1 MRFIRIVVPAA
12 LAGLCAI
19 GGCDHTGPRGPRDL
33 GPAPGTGAGAG
44 TSGAPEHHARV
55 DSRPPPMARP
65 VELWSEGHV
74 ARQVDAATA
83 EENDIVVLDL
93 GEEWTPYIFTERGR
107 ADEEPKPNTYRSTY
121 LALARGEFPDD
132 LHGERARKDKYL
144 ELYGILPTLE
154 VLRTRMRAARDLA
167 CAADLDLE
175 PLRRFEGFASF
186 QSISDA
192 RSQSQTFSTIEVRA
206 SRIAEAQGVHDIS
219 AIDRTSL
226 RDQDLDVLR
235 RYDRIAPKILAVRA
249 AQDRLRCEG
258 FLRARRFVRGG
269 IDWITRDALA
279 EFERRHRV
287 FGWGFVGGD
296 TLDVLRMTPL
306 EAERESVLRILT
318 ERAMHAAGV
327 IEDGS
332 TSRRGGEE
340 TEARTYRGADGH
352 DHEIPNLEAQLRE
365 AVIEAFGLQT
375 VESTLAW
382 LDSLGE
388 LAPDAERVVA
398 FQGPTLPEYYSGDME
413 LSVVIDRGDVWYDFP
428 YDDEGREQGQP
439 VDRRPRL
446 TLFVTYNGQRIP
458 LARYGTTIGGWR
470 SEYIEEREWWKYK
483 GSPTG
488 PVLWTEITAAPVW
501 IPPESTPPRDLL
513 ERVPNRTGA
522 AAWRVKYHE
531 VGPSYASAYGLVA
544 AYHKVYRRR
553 DDGTIQL
560 LGDEGIRT
568 HGTVDYM
575 SIMRRHSHG
584 CHRLHNHI
592 AVRLMSFVLAHRP
605 HERVGEEPVAFSR
618 TLDYQNHQY
627 ELELHESGYT
637 FRLERPVQVNVLEGR
652 VRGRTRQPVTIAVP
666 KYDTT
671 YRAYMM
677 PTGQA
682 VLFRDGQLVPAPV
695 QPCPGGLVGCVP
707 PPPPCPPGQVC
718 PPPPVPAAPAAPP
731 VPTGSLPTP
740 AAAATVPPRPAT
752 APVAH

>member
-1 MRFIRIVVPAA
+1 MRSFRLVVPIA
-12 LAGLCAI
+12 LAVLGA
-19 GGCDHTGPRGPRDL
+19 CDHTALHGPRDL
-33 GPAPGTGAGAG
+33 APAPGTSAHR
-44 TSGAPEHHARV
+44 APAPGSPHARV

-65 VELWSEGHV
+65 VPLWEHGRV
-74 ARQVDAATA
+74 VRQIDAATA
-83 EENDIVVLDL
+83 EQRDVVVLDL

-107 ADEEPKPNTYRSTY
+107 ADEEPKHNTYRATY

-144 ELYGILPTLE
+144 ELFGILPTLG
-154 VLRTRMRAARDLA
+154 LSRTRMRAARDLA
-167 CAADLDLE
+167 CAASLDLE
-175 PLRRFEGFASF
+175 PLRRFDGFLSY
-186 QSISDA
+186 QGVSEA
-192 RSQSQTFSTIEVRA
+192 RSLTQSFATLEVRA
-206 SRIAEAQGVHDIS
+206 TRVAERLGVHDIA
-219 AIDRTSL
+219 AIDRTQL
-226 RDQDLDVLR
+226 QDDEADLLR
-235 RYDRIAPKILAVRA
+235 RYDRAAPKVLAVRA

-258 FLRARRFVRGG
+258 FLRSRRFLRGG

-306 EAERESVLRILT
+306 EAEREAVIRMLT
-318 ERAMHAAGV
+318 ERAIHAAGV

-332 TSRRGGEE
+332 TSRRGGEDG
-340 TEARTYRGADGH
+340 EARTYRGADGR
-352 DHEIPNLEAQLRE
+352 DHEIPNLEAQVRT
-365 AVIEAFGLQT
+365 AVIDAFGLLT
-375 VESTLAW
+375 VDSTLAW
-382 LDSLGE
+382 LESLGE
-388 LAPDAERVVA
+388 LAPDAEHVVA
-398 FQGPTLPEYYSGDME
+398 FQGPALPEYYSGDMD

-428 YDDEGREQGQP
+428 YNDEGREQPQP

-446 TLFVTYNGQRIP
+446 TLSVNYNGQRIP

-470 SEYIEEREWWKYK
+470 SEYIEDREWWKYK

-488 PVLWTEITAAPVW
+488 PVIWTAITAAPVW

-513 ERVPNRTGA
+513 ERVPGRSGA
-522 AAWRVKYHE
+522 AGWRVKYHE

-544 AYHKVYRRR
+544 AYHTTYQRR
-553 DDGTIQL
+553 DDGTIRL

-568 HGTVDYM
+568 HGSVDYM

-605 HERVGEEPVAFSR
+605 HQRIGEEPVAFSR
-618 TLDYQNHQY
+618 TLDYQGHQY

-637 FRLERPVQVNVLEGR
+637 FRLDRPIQANVLEGR
-652 VRGRTRQPVTIAVP
+652 VRGHARQPITIAIP

-671 YRAYMM
+671 YRAYLL

-695 QPCPGGLVGCVP
+695 QPCPNGLVGCVP
-707 PPPPCPPGQVC
+707 PPPAV
-718 PPPPVPAAPAAPP
+718 VAPATATPVAPP
-731 VPTGSLPTP
+731 VPGTAP
-740 AAAATVPPRPAT
+740 VVPRPAALPT
-752 APVAH
+752 APVPVVPRP